1 MVGGGGE
8 VAQGYEFTKR
18 ATRFESSFAD
28 GDGDSAKGAVPI
40 TVLPDKV
47 RGVGDWRLFYRV
59 RGIGGDIVLLLSLL
73 LLLSSFCRRFRT
85 HGCAS
90 MYLVT
95 VVIVTGFGRHEH
107 QFVTSY

>member
-28 GDGDSAKGAVPI
+28 ADGDSAKGAVPI

-47 RGVGDWRLFYRV
+47 CGVGDWLPFWLRSCCC
-59 RGIGGDIVLLLSLL
+59 GCC
-73 LLLSSFCRRFRT
+73 CRCC
-85 HGCAS
+85 CAAAAAA
-90 MYLVT
+90 
-95 VVIVTGFGRHEH
+95 VVGFPPSPTTQCRPLYAPGFEWL
-107 QFVTSY
+107 

>member
-47 RGVGDWRLFYRV
+47 RGAGGWMLFGVGCRCCCRCWLFFSPVGISEHSVHRSCRGYPRHV
-59 RGIGGDIVLLLSLL
+59 R
-73 LLLSSFCRRFRT
+73 
-85 HGCAS
+85 
-90 MYLVT
+90 
-95 VVIVTGFGRHEH
+95 
-107 QFVTSY
+107 

>member
-47 RGVGDWRLFYRV
+47 RGA
-59 RGIGGDIVLLLSLL
+59 GG
-73 LLLSSFCRRFRT
+73 
-85 HGCAS
+85 
-90 MYLVT
+90 
-95 VVIVTGFGRHEH
+95 
-107 QFVTSY
+107 

>member
-28 GDGDSAKGAVPI
+28 EDGDSAKGAVPI

-47 RGVGDWRLFYRV
+47 
-59 RGIGGDIVLLLSLL
+59 
-73 LLLSSFCRRFRT
+73 C
-85 HGCAS
+85 
-90 MYLVT
+90 
-95 VVIVTGFGRHEH
+95 
-107 QFVTSY
+107 